1 MFRITLF
8 RFISFVICRC
18 FYRQRVSFKCI
29 LDKTQSY
36 IFVSNFSSL
45 ADSLF
50 IFSALKR
57 KIKFIYR
64 KGAFTPSFFYRF
76 FHSEMFIDKCADFD
90 VNGHKEYVN
99 EVKKLIKGGYSLC
112 FFPEN
117 KVSKNGLI
125 GKFYDEIIDI
135 VSNEINI
142 SVVPL
147 YVGPLWGTIFS
158 SKRLNTTLK
167 IRTINV
173 FIGLECLPE
182 TKPWQLRN
190 MVCELASDSE
200 MYLRFGEKVL
210 HYQFLKLAKKN
221 PFKKLLYELD
231 SKPLGRFN
239 ILLKS
244 VILSRKIRDIK
255 RKNNHIGI
263 MLPNSYA
270 AAISILAVIYAD
282 CIPAMLNFSLSKT
295 TLASLIIS
303 YDLDL
308 VLTSRKFIEKIKH
321 EKLSEMIFLEDIVNE
336 ISWKDKIASALI
348 LFALPAFVSIR
359 IFSPKSFRNL
369 YEAAII
375 IFTSGSTGDPNGV
388 VLTHHNV
395 NCNATICC
403 ETMFIELDND
413 AITGNLPLFHSY
425 GMMVEFWI
433 PFMTGIKVTYIRN
446 PLDYEAILKAVR
458 EHRLTLLATT
468 QTFLYG
474 YIKKS
479 SNGDFKSLRLL
490 ILGAEKFN
498 SANADKIR
506 SLINTEPIEG
516 YGCTEL
522 SPVVSINISDDSY
535 HLGKKSGKKGSI
547 GKAITG
553 VAAKIVNI
561 ETHLDC
567 QPDEDGLLLIKGP
580 TVMKEYLNNQEDTAK
595 AFIDGWYNTKDI
607 AQIDEEGN
615 ITISGRISR
624 FSKIAGEMVSH
635 ELIESLINNYL
646 GLFEKSI
653 AVVNLKSN
661 DEKDKI
667 GVFYSLENLNI
678 REITQYL
685 SNFGLSNLWI
695 PKNRDFIRVYEIP
708 TLPSGKLDL
717 KKLKEM
723 AASLSSGH

>member
-1 MFRITLF
+1 MLRSILLRI
-8 RFISFVICRC
+8 ISFIVIHCI
-18 FYRQRVSFKCI
+18 YRHRVSFKSK
-29 LDKTQSY
+29 LLKNQGY
-36 IFVSNFSSL
+36 IFVSNSSSS
-45 ADSLF
+45 ADFLF
-50 IFSALKR
+50 IASALKR
-57 KIKFIYR
+57 KVKFVYR
-64 KGAFTPSFFYRF
+64 KGALPASFFCRIF
-76 FHSEMFIDKCADFD
+76 NSTMFIEKADDFD
-90 VNGHKEYVN
+90 INGFNKYLNEVN
-99 EVKKLIKGGYSLC
+99 ELLKSGCSLC

-117 KVSKNGLI
+117 KVSRNGLI
-125 GKFYDEIIDI
+125 GKFYNEFIDI
-135 VSNEINI
+135 VSSGVNA

-147 YVGPLWGTIFS
+147 YVGPLRGTIFT
-158 SKRLNTTLK
+158 SKRLKTNFK
-167 IRTINV
+167 RRTINV
-173 FIGLECLPE
+173 FVGIECLPE
-182 TKPWQLRN
+182 TKPWQLRS

-200 MYLRFGEKVL
+200 MYPRSGEKVL
-210 HYQFLKLAKKN
+210 HYQFFKIAKKK
-221 PFKKLLYELD
+221 PFRKLLYELD
-231 SKPLGRFN
+231 NTPIGRFN

-244 VILSRKIRDIK
+244 IILSRKIRDIK
-255 RKNNHIGI
+255 RKNDHIGI

-270 AAISILAVIYAD
+270 AAISILAVMYAD

-295 TLASLIIS
+295 TLNSLVNSYNLDII
-303 YDLDL
+303 
-308 VLTSRKFIEKIKH
+308 LTSRKFIDKIKH
-321 EKLSEMIFLEDIVNE
+321 ERLKEMFFIEDIAKE
-336 ISWKDKIASALI
+336 ISWKDKIAYSIML
-348 LFALPAFVSIR
+348 LVLPAFLVIK
-359 IFSPKSFRNL
+359 IISPKSFKNL
-369 YEAAII
+369 YSAAIV
-375 IFTSGSTGDPNGV
+375 IFSSGSTGDPNGV

-395 NCNATICC
+395 NCNANICC
-403 ETMFIELDND
+403 ETMFIEVNND

-433 PFMTGIKVTYIRN
+433 PFMTGIKVTYIKN
-446 PLDYEAILKAVR
+446 PLDYESIVRAVR

-506 SLINTEPIEG
+506 DLINVEPIEG

-522 SPVVSINISDDSY
+522 SPVVSINISDDSDD
-535 HLGKKSGKKGSI
+535 LGKKSGKKGSI

-580 TVMKEYLNNQEDTAK
+580 TVMKEYLNRKEDTAN
-595 AFIDGWYNTKDI
+595 AFINGWYNTKDI

-646 GLFEKSI
+646 GLFEKAI

-661 DEKDKI
+661 EEKDKI

-678 REITQYL
+678 REITRYL

-695 PKNRDFIRVYEIP
+695 PKNRDFIKVDEIP
-708 TLPSGKLDL
+708 SLPSGKLDL

-723 AASLSSGH
+723 ALSLSSDF